1 LGIKL
6 EFNSNSW
13 LDIFEPLMSPSG
25 SLMPQ
30 LAGIIDRGIYQDST
44 VNGSRFKSFVM
55 ILLKDLKVNVTSE
68 LDLYLEITTVFFII

>member
-1 LGIKL
+1 
-6 EFNSNSW
+6 
-13 LDIFEPLMSPSG
+13 
-25 SLMPQ
+25 MPQ